1 MHHKILP
8 RCLDEVV
15 DEDEDDVVLFPFPVS
30 RPNLAAAA
38 AMTACDAAEAAA
50 ASLKMAEG
58 SNWYSNFWG
67 SGLEVELKDSEDP
80 DELLVGNGGLI
91 DLGAAVGGTI
101 WGLIGG
107 SSL

>member
-1 MHHKILP
+1 MEILHHKILP

-58 SNWYSNFWG
+58 SNW
-67 SGLEVELKDSEDP
+67 
-80 DELLVGNGGLI
+80 
-91 DLGAAVGGTI
+91 
-101 WGLIGG
+101 
-107 SSL
+107 